1 MKEDNHQQE
10 WLKLF
15 HLLEFDEGN
24 GMEDLWFVLIIEIMC
39 VGVVCVAKSS

>member
-24 GMEDLWFVLIIEIMC
+24 GMEDFWFVLRIETMY
-39 VGVVCVAKSS
+39 VGVVCVAKS

>member
-10 WLKLF
+10 WLTLF

-24 GMEDLWFVLIIEIMC
+24 GMEDL
-39 VGVVCVAKSS
+39 